1 MIFAQRQSEIG
12 LYALATDDLCGG
24 NPIPEG
30 VPSYETDVEVAFSTF
45 MPFG

>member
-1 MIFAQRQSEIG
+1 MIFAQGQPEIG

-30 VPSYETDVEVAFSTF
+30 VPSYETNVEVAFNIV